1 MCNGMLSILCM
12 NLKVVIIYMQY
23 HSERWGMLSTDKMAA
38 YFDVRILPTMESRV
52 SPPQLGYFS
61 ASVLE
66 LMVYLD

>member
-1 MCNGMLSILCM
+1 
-12 NLKVVIIYMQY
+12 MQY